1 MQNSVH
7 FVLQGKGG
15 VGKSHVAVNIAQYI
29 ASLLNGEP
37 ICFDIDQVNTTF
49 AHYKGLNVSLINVMG
64 DSNMIDSKKFDG
76 LIETILTTEGN
87 FVVDTGS
94 NTFLNLLSY
103 IVENDLIN
111 FLKDNGYTAYFH
123 TVIGGGAEF
132 YDTSVGFDS
141 IASATNTPIVLWA
154 NEHFGQ
160 LKSEDGIDLTDT
172 KVFKKHKEKL
182 AGLVL
187 LHARNK
193 STFGAD
199 ILKMNTKRQ
208 TLIEVMNNPEF
219 SIMEKQRI
227 KTVFNDVFV
236 QLDKIDWL

>member
-160 LKSEDGIDLTDT
+160 LKSEDGIDRIDT
-172 KVFKKHKEKL
+172 KVGKKHK
-182 AGLVL
+182 
-187 LHARNK
+187 
-193 STFGAD
+193 
-199 ILKMNTKRQ
+199 
-208 TLIEVMNNPEF
+208 
-219 SIMEKQRI
+219 
-227 KTVFNDVFV
+227 
-236 QLDKIDWL
+236 